1 MSSSFGCYKSCF
13 SGDFSQL
20 GEIFKMIGPTIAGAI
35 VGGIPGVLIS
45 VSRYLPAIAEYL
57 NANSGIILETITNI
71 FTNIA
76 NFVTTAL
83 PQFLEADHK

>member
-1 MSSSFGCYKSCF
+1 MKLVFIFDAVKAVF

-20 GEIFKMIGPTIAGAI
+20 GEILKPLVLLAGAI
-35 VGGIPGVLIS
+35 IGGLPGVLIS

-57 NANSGIILETITNI
+57 NANSGIIIETITNI

-83 PQFLEADHK
+83 PQFL

>member
-1 MSSSFGCYKSCF
+1 MRFLKPLY
-13 SGDFSQL
+13 
-20 GEIFKMIGPTIAGAI
+20 PTIAGAI
-35 VGGIPGVLIS
+35 IGGLPGVLIS

-57 NANSGIILETITNI
+57 NANSGIIIETITNI

-76 NFVTTAL
+76 NFVTTVL